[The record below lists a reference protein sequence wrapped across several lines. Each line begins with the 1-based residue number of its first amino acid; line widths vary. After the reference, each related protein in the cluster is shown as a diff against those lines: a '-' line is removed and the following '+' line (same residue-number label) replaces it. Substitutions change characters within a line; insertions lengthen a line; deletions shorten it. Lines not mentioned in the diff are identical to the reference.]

1 VALRPIA
8 TVRNLPE
15 PNRFFLCSIASRHAT
30 KSYLISVTTFHLTG
44 MIDAIHSIRLLDILD
59 ILIVSIIIY
68 RTMLLI
74 RGTRAVQML
83 IAIALIIVIYILA
96 GKFELQTL
104 HWLLKAFLGSILLV
118 LVILFQADIRR
129 VLTQMGKTP
138 FRKASDTAEKDIE
151 EIVHAATYM
160 AKRRI
165 GALIVIERDTG
176 LRDLVATGHRLDAR
190 LRYGLLV
197 AIFLPASPMH
207 DGGVV
212 IHKGRIHSSG
222 CLLPLSQSQRI
233 DKRYGTRHRAALGLS
248 EETDS
253 IIIVVSEET
262 QEISLVQHG
271 RITPFHDDKSLT
283 ATLKTLLNPSAAP
296 GYWISWLA
304 QLRNHDQK
312 A

>member
-1 VALRPIA
+1 ML
-8 TVRNLPE
+8 
-15 PNRFFLCSIASRHAT
+15 
-30 KSYLISVTTFHLTG
+30 
-44 MIDAIHSIRLLDILD
+44 DAIHSIRLLDILD
-59 ILIVSIIIY
+59 ILIVSYIIY

-83 IAIALIIVIYILA
+83 VGIALIIIIYVLA

-104 HWLLKAFLGSILLV
+104 HWLLKTFLGSILLV
-118 LVILFQADIRR
+118 LVILFQTDIRR
-129 VLTQMGKTP
+129 ALTQMGKTP
-138 FRKASDTAEKDIE
+138 FRKAADVAEKDIE
-151 EIVHAATYM
+151 EIVRAATYM
-160 AKRRI
+160 ARRRI
-165 GALIVIERDTG
+165 GALMVIERDTG

-190 LRYGLLV
+190 LRYELLV

-248 EETDS
+248 EETDA
-253 IIIVVSEET
+253 IVIVVSEET
-262 QEISLVQHG
+262 QEISLVQQGH
-271 RITPFHDDKSLT
+271 ITPFHDDKSLT
-283 ATLKTLLNPSAAP
+283 ATLRELLTTRAET
-296 GYWISWLA
+296 GRWTSWLA
-304 QLRNHDQK
+304 QLRKHDTK